1 MGFPYLAPLKPW
13 IKDILE
19 EREENKNLKHLS
31 SPFIVLTSG
40 AKVVKSTPESDAEK
54 REDKLK
60 KILEHKEPATY
71 HGCIITN
78 ASGSMNLYEQNET
91 SLGYDFKGKKII
103 VEGEKNRRV
112 SPPII
117 EGLDVDT
124 DGANNTLKT
133 AKITV
138 KCFTL
143 KQLEMFEIFFL
154 KPGMNLLVEYGDN
167 SLNRRSGI
175 KEIKEPNKIPTFDRI
190 QRSGK
195 ISDGEHFNRIEDALI
210 IFGKSS

>member
-91 SLGYDFKGKKII
+91 SLGYDFKGKK
-103 VEGEKNRRV
+103 
-112 SPPII
+112 
-117 EGLDVDT
+117 
-124 DGANNTLKT
+124 
-133 AKITV
+133 
-138 KCFTL
+138 
-143 KQLEMFEIFFL
+143 
-154 KPGMNLLVEYGDN
+154 
-167 SLNRRSGI
+167 
-175 KEIKEPNKIPTFDRI
+175 
-190 QRSGK
+190 
-195 ISDGEHFNRIEDALI
+195 
-210 IFGKSS
+210 

>member
-175 KEIKEPNKIPTFDRI
+175 KEIKETNKIPKFDRI
-190 QRSGK
+190 LRS
-195 ISDGEHFNRIEDALI
+195 
-210 IFGKSS
+210 